1 MKTFAEHVEA
11 ARDLLEMANENNVT
25 PKELIT
31 SLEKE
36 SRYTIGDWSMLSMAK
51 ALRYILENEGYVKD
65 QDEVAL

>member
-11 ARDLLEMANENNVT
+11 ARDLLEMTKENNVT

-36 SRYTIGDWSMLSMAK
+36 SRYTTGDWSMRSMAK
-51 ALRYILENEGYVKD
+51 ALRYILVNEGYGKD